1 MRDSSNK
8 PHFPACFV
16 EFPPETEG
24 RRAAFYLAAE
34 EYIAE
39 KLPADD
45 YFFTWQLGPTVVFGR
60 NQSIRQEVD
69 LDFCSREGIDVI
81 RRRSGGGAIFADRH
95 NIMTSLVTEA
105 EAVEP
110 LFKEYAEAV
119 ASALRQLGAPVVV
132 SGRNDTVLEG
142 GGKICGNAFYHKK
155 NRCIAHGT
163 MLYDT
168 NTRLMEGALHPEAS
182 KLKEKGVRSVRSRV
196 GVLKDYLP
204 FGVEEL
210 RRQLPLLLC
219 NRTIVLTDDDV
230 QQIEHLEKRYYEPEF
245 LLGSTERNDAIRRG
259 RIEGCGLVELHFRLH
274 GSLVKEVELT
284 GDFFVLDDAQQV
296 FNSCFSGQPF
306 THESLVQA
314 IRNHHPERSIR
325 GLTEEGL
332 IKILDN

>member
-1 MRDSSNK
+1 
-8 PHFPACFV
+8 
-16 EFPPETEG
+16 
-24 RRAAFYLAAE
+24 
-34 EYIAE
+34 
-39 KLPADD
+39 
-45 YFFTWQLGPTVVFGR
+45 
-60 NQSIRQEVD
+60 
-69 LDFCSREGIDVI
+69 
-81 RRRSGGGAIFADRH
+81 
-95 NIMTSLVTEA
+95 
-105 EAVEP
+105 
-110 LFKEYAEAV
+110 
-119 ASALRQLGAPVVV
+119 
-132 SGRNDTVLEG
+132 
-142 GGKICGNAFYHKK
+142 
-155 NRCIAHGT
+155 

-168 NTRLMEGALHPEAS
+168 NRRLMEGALHPEVS
-182 KLKEKGVRSVRSRV
+182 KLKEKGLKSVRSRV
-196 GVLKDYLP
+196 GVLKDFLP

-230 QQIEHLEKRYYEPEF
+230 QQIEHLEQRYYDSEF

-284 GDFFVLDDAQQV
+284 GDFFVLDDVQQA

-314 IRNHHPERSIR
+314 IRNHHPEQSIR